1 MNLSHS
7 YSSLKLYENC
17 PYRYYHQ
24 RIAKTVVDKGGEASQ
39 HGERVHKH
47 LEDRLR
53 DKVDL
58 PQELK
63 HVEPLVNSFENL
75 SVGGDIFAELEM
87 TLTKD
92 LTPTSWWG
100 EDAWMRSKLDVY
112 IVKNNKS
119 VVADWKTGKRRP
131 DFFQLELFA
140 LQVFAHYQEVQSV
153 TSSFVWIK
161 DMAMDKQTFTRN
173 DTPRLWDK
181 VLGKVQRIE
190 QSVTYENWPAKPS
203 GLCMYCPCRNFCEYV

>member
-75 SVGGDIFAELEM
+75 SAGGDIFAELEM

>member
-63 HVEPLVNSFENL
+63 HIEPLVNSFENL
-75 SVGGDIFAELEM
+75 SAGGDIFAELEM

-161 DMAMDKQTFTRN
+161 DMAMDKQTYSRA
-173 DTPRLWDK
+173 DAPRLWDK

>member
-63 HVEPLVNSFENL
+63 HIEPLVNSFENL
-75 SVGGDIFAELEM
+75 SAGGDIFAELEM

>member
-63 HVEPLVNSFENL
+63 HVERVVNSFENL
-75 SVGGDIFAELEM
+75 SAGGDMFAELEM

>member
-75 SVGGDIFAELEM
+75 SAGGDIFAELEM
-87 TLTKD
+87 TLNKD